1 MCPTV
6 RNDQHNKWSRARAE
20 VVDEEAYR
28 LRNSFEGW
36 VETLKKKACS
46 RFGVWQQVEGWWP
59 DYVDK
64 PSAHGV
70 YCTSLCIRQEVA
82 SEGLRLSSIQTNTY
96 IIYRTLA
103 NHHSIV
109 HVFERHASE

>member
-46 RFGVWQQVEGWWP
+46 DSGFGSRWRVGGQTMSTNQVHMEFTVHHCVLG
-59 DYVDK
+59 
-64 PSAHGV
+64 
-70 YCTSLCIRQEVA
+70 R
-82 SEGLRLSSIQTNTY
+82 RLPV
-96 IIYRTLA
+96 RG
-103 NHHSIV
+103 
-109 HVFERHASE
+109 